1 MIPDKDI
8 IRARQALNMADVR
21 ITPGEKRGAILAVAA
36 AARNVEDCR
45 ELLDALGLDPR
56 DRILP

>member
-21 ITPGEKRGAILAVAA
+21 ITEGEKHAAIQVVASL
-36 AARNVEDCR
+36 ARNAEDCQ
-45 ELLDALGLDPR
+45 ELLEALGLDPR